1 MKKSMSKLMR
11 MFAGRERC
19 AICGCFERK
28 ILCEECFAQLKFEFE
43 KRRKGRL
50 CRLCG
55 KPLISEI
62 EMCCEC
68 RENEAEIVPGRAL
81 FEYRGIGKEGIRA
94 FKFKNER
101 SFGAIYADFLA
112 LFFRSSEFSDSFWE
126 SDKWTAVPVPG
137 NRKNIRLRGWDPVAV
152 VVEDLKSRGFAAADL
167 LERKK
172 WGKGAVSLKM
182 MNRQQR
188 LSAALDS
195 YRLREGAVVPQS
207 VLLID
212 DVRTTGSTIKRC
224 ALLLKEAGAREVRWC
239 ALAETP

>member
-1 MKKSMSKLMR
+1 
-11 MFAGRERC
+11 MFAGRQRC
-19 AICGCFERK
+19 PVCGCFETGN
-28 ILCEECFAQLKFEFE
+28 LCEECLAELKFEFE
-43 KRRKGRL
+43 KRREGRL

-81 FEYRGIGKEGIRA
+81 FEYTGIGKEAIRA

-101 SFGAIYADFLA
+101 SFGEIYADFLS
-112 LFFRSSEFSDSFWE
+112 FFLASPGFSDSFFE
-126 SDKWTAVPVPG
+126 SGGWTAVPVPG

>member
-1 MKKSMSKLMR
+1 MSKLMR

-19 AICGCFERK
+19 AICGCFETGN
-28 ILCEECFAQLKFEFE
+28 LCEECLAELKFEFE
-43 KRRKGRL
+43 KRREGRL

-112 LFFRSSEFSDSFWE
+112 LFLRSSEFSDSFWE

-167 LERKK
+167 LERE
-172 WGKGAVSLKM
+172 KGAVSFKM
-182 MNRQQR
+182 LNRRER
-188 LSAALDS
+188 LRASLGS
-195 YRLREGAVVPQS
+195 YRLKKNAAVPEK

>member
-1 MKKSMSKLMR
+1 MKKSMLKLMR

-101 SFGAIYADFLA
+101 SFGAI
-112 LFFRSSEFSDSFWE
+112 
-126 SDKWTAVPVPG
+126 WTAVPVPG

-188 LSAALDS
+188 LCAALDS

>member
-1 MKKSMSKLMR
+1 MKRKSFPAAR
-11 MFAGRERC
+11 W
-19 AICGCFERK
+19 
-28 ILCEECFAQLKFEFE
+28 
-43 KRRKGRL
+43 
-50 CRLCG
+50 
-55 KPLISEI
+55 
-62 EMCCEC
+62 
-68 RENEAEIVPGRAL
+68 
-81 FEYRGIGKEGIRA
+81 

-101 SFGAIYADFLA
+101 SFGVIYADFLA
-112 LFFRSSEFSDSFWE
+112 LFLRSSEFSDSFWE
-126 SDKWTAVPVPG
+126 SDRWTAVPVPG
-137 NRKNIRLRGWDPVAV
+137 NRKNIRLRGWDPVSV

-188 LSAALDS
+188 LCAALDS

>member
-1 MKKSMSKLMR
+1 MSKLMR
-11 MFAGRERC
+11 MVAGRERC

-28 ILCEECFAQLKFEFE
+28 ILCEECLAELKFEFE
-43 KRRKGRL
+43 KRREGRL

-62 EMCCEC
+62 EVCGDC
-68 RENEAEIVPGRAL
+68 RENETETVPGRAL
-81 FEYRGIGKEGIRA
+81 FEYTGIGKEGIRA

-101 SFGAIYADFLA
+101 SFGEIYADFLS
-112 LFFRSSEFSDSFWE
+112 FFLASPGFSDSFFE
-126 SDKWTAVPVPG
+126 SGGWTAVPVPG
-137 NRKNIRLRGWDPVAV
+137 NRKNVRLRGWDPVAV
-152 VVEDLKSRGFAAADL
+152 VTEALKRRGFAAADL
-167 LERKK
+167 LERE
-172 WGKGAVSLKM
+172 KGAVSFKM
-182 MNRQQR
+182 LNRRER
-188 LSAALDS
+188 LRASLGS
-195 YRLREGAVVPQS
+195 YRLKKNAAVPEK